1 MEFIHISL
9 GSNCSITEQ
18 LKKYNLRSN
27 AYPFDWCN
35 ISINQLIEVLN
46 NDFDNYSESL
56 EIKNISEKHLN
67 VNKEPTLILKNKYC
81 IKFAHEICNKE
92 ELEAFKEKIQKRISK
107 FKSISGKIIFYRIE
121 LKKINKNYLNKIID
135 LHTYLNKYFNNFEIK
150 VIINPDFIITTE
162 QIQFFQDK
170 NIKIIK
176 YDLFSEDWKMNHLDW
191 NNIFSI

>member
-1 MEFIHISL
+1 MELIHISL

-35 ISINQLIEVLN
+35 ININQLIEVLN
-46 NDFDNYSESL
+46 NNFDNYSESL
-56 EIKNISEKHLN
+56 KVKNISEKHLN
-67 VNKEPTLILKNKYC
+67 VNNKPTFILKNSYGM
-81 IKFAHEICNKE
+81 KFAHEICNEE
-92 ELEAFKEKIQKRISK
+92 ELKIFKEKMQKRISK
-107 FKSISGKIIFYRIE
+107 FKSISCKIIFYRIE

-135 LHTYLNKYFNNFEIK
+135 LQTSLSKYFNNFEIK
-150 VIINPDFIITTE
+150 IIINPDFIISTE

-176 YDLFSEDWKMNHLDW
+176 YDLFLEDWKMNHLDW